1 MTPPAD
7 SPLSINDEQQRRPSA
22 SATAIKI
29 CVLLGLTVWAYWPEF
44 RMFADVA
51 AGSGDWAH
59 GLVLVPAVLLLV
71 YLRRGELAAS
81 LGRGSI
87 WGVLLLLFGL
97 AVYAASTWPFDYG
110 YPRDASVVPVAAGI
124 VLAVGGWRVL
134 KLCLPMLLLLW
145 LSIPLGQRAYS
156 AVIIRPE
163 TYTLA
168 ATRAVLDQLPGVEV
182 TQSGPDLNFTRG
194 DVAGTVALG
203 EPRRGASLLV
213 TYVVIGVFV
222 VFTRIRP
229 FWQVALVALAA
240 GPISLFC
247 NWLRIVC
254 WGLIAVYTAPDPTSS
269 IPRMAATTCS
279 LLWAYAFFGFGCW
292 ILSRL
297 TLIME
302 DEEDEGEDDAA
313 DGLAARE

>member
-1 MTPPAD
+1 MTPQAE
-7 SPLSINDEQQRRPSA
+7 SPPLINDEQRRSA
-22 SATAIKI
+22 GAFITTIKI
-29 CVLLGLTVWAYWPEF
+29 SILLGLTVWMFWPEF
-44 RMFADVA
+44 RTFADIA

-59 GLVLVPAVLLLV
+59 GLVLLPAVLLLI
-71 YLRRGELAAS
+71 YLRRGELVAS
-81 LGRGSI
+81 LRRGSI
-87 WGVLLLLFGL
+87 WGVILLLFGL

-124 VLAVGGWRVL
+124 VLAVGGWGLL
-134 KLCLPMLLLLW
+134 KRCLPMLLLLW

-168 ATRAVLDQLPGVEV
+168 ATRVVLDQLPGVEV
-182 TQSGPDLNFTRG
+182 TQVGPDLNFTRG
-194 DVAGTVALG
+194 NASGTVALG

-240 GPISLFC
+240 GPISLLC

-254 WGLIAVYTAPDPTSS
+254 WGVIAVYAAPDPTSS
-269 IPRMAATTCS
+269 VPRMVATTFS
-279 LLWAYAFFGFGCW
+279 LLSAYAFFGLGCR
-292 ILSRL
+292 ILSCL

-302 DEEDEGEDDAA
+302 DEEEDGEDEAA
-313 DGLAARE
+313 EGIAARE